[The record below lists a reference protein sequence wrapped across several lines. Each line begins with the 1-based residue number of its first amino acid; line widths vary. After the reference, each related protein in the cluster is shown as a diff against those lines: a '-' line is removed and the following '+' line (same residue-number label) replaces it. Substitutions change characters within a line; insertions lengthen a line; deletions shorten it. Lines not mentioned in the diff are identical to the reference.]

1 MPVLTP
7 VIISLLLK
15 YFWFLVI
22 LIGAANAWFIQ
33 RRARPLIEQSPALQI
48 DANKVSV
55 TLILLIGIPSAMLGI
70 IQLVAGYDSPLYIF
84 DDDLS
89 NPYLLA
95 AWLVMAGLRV
105 FILYWLWFT
114 QGLESYLAVTP
125 SKFTKPKFLQ
135 NLSGIL
141 IIRLLVTAVLVT
153 WFIGVIISF
162 L

>member
-7 VIISLLLK
+7 IIIPLLLK
-15 YFWFLVI
+15 YFWFLII
-22 LIGAANAWFIQ
+22 LVGAANAWFIQ
-33 RRARPLIEQSPALQI
+33 RRARPLIEQSPALQV
-48 DANKVSV
+48 DANKVSI
-55 TLILLIGIPSAMLGI
+55 TLVLLIGIPSAMLGI
-70 IQLVAGYDSPLYIF
+70 IQLIAGYESPLFIF

-95 AWLVMAGLRV
+95 AWIVMAGLRV

-125 SKFTKPKFLQ
+125 VKLKKPEFLQ
-135 NLSGIL
+135 NTSGIL
-141 IIRLLVTAVLVT
+141 IIRWLVTAVLAI
-153 WFIGVIISF
+153 WFISVIVSF